1 MKFNESE
8 IKRPTQLVTS
18 AREPFYKRMQDME
31 KKARA
36 VKKMKEE
43 ENKKF
48 NIKQFFVKENSLENS
63 PASGAKL

>member
-1 MKFNESE
+1 
-8 IKRPTQLVTS
+8 VTS